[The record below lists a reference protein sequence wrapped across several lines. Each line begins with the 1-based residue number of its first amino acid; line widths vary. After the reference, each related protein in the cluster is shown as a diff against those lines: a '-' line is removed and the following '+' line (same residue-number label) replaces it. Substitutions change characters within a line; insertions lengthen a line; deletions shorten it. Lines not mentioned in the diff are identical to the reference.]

1 MRRRPPPSSTTTLP
15 PGWAP
20 GPPRPRLAAGELHL
34 WLADLRAPEGE
45 PLGVLSAAEHA
56 RAAQIVAPARR
67 RSWQLGRVALRLLLG
82 RYLGADPG
90 ALELDAGT
98 ETSPPPARGRVEFGL
113 AYSGNL
119 ALCAFSADI
128 RVGVD
133 LELVGSVT
141 TVPHAARRPRA
152 FLPAWLAREATLKRA
167 GGELLD
173 GPAGQPVW
181 GRQLDLG
188 AGRIA
193 AVGASRPPRTIRR
206 WRLDSL
212 SAGRTA

>member
-1 MRRRPPPSSTTTLP
+1 
-15 PGWAP
+15 
-20 GPPRPRLAAGELHL
+20 
-34 WLADLRAPEGE
+34 
-45 PLGVLSAAEHA
+45 VLSAAEHD

-67 RSWQLGRVALRLLLG
+67 RSWQLARVALRLLLG

-90 ALELDAGT
+90 AVELDAGT
-98 ETSPPPARGRVEFGL
+98 EASPPPARGRVEFGL

-133 LELVGSVT
+133 LELDRS
-141 TVPHAARRPRA
+141 TVRLDECPGAADVFTPETARRARPHDQRA
-152 FLPAWLAREATLKRA
+152 FLPAWLAREATLRRA
-167 GGELLD
+167 GGELLE

-212 SAGRTA
+212 SAGRAA